1 MDSIAKLIPAI
12 LKASGGEERMLE
24 SACVSAWNLA
34 VGEAT
39 LRGSRPVALNGKTL
53 TVAAVDAQWKRQLET
68 LAPQI
73 LFKLNSVLG
82 QPAVTRIHI
91 IVDAGYVRAA
101 QPSGTVKDDVPPPR
115 PDADLTAAA
124 AVITDEKLR
133 EQFLRTAG
141 RCLSRDDQ

>member
-12 LKASGGEERMLE
+12 LKASGGDERMLE
-24 SACVSAWNLA
+24 SACISAWNLA

-39 LRGSRPVALNGKTL
+39 WRGSRPVSLSGKTL
-53 TVAAVDAQWKRQLET
+53 TVAAIDAHWKRQLEN
-68 LAPQI
+68 LARQI

-91 IVDAGYVRAA
+91 ILDAEFVRAGQA
-101 QPSGTVKDDVPPPR
+101 VSLPEVTPAPR
-115 PDADLTAAA
+115 PPADITAAA

-141 RCLSRDDQ
+141 RCLSRTDQ

>member
-1 MDSIAKLIPAI
+1 MDSISRLIPAI

-53 TVAAVDAQWKRQLET
+53 TVAAVDAQWKRQLEN

-91 IVDAGYVRAA
+91 IIDAGFVHAA
-101 QPSGTVKDDVPPPR
+101 QPSVTVKEIPPPR

-124 AVITDEKLR
+124 AIITDEKLR